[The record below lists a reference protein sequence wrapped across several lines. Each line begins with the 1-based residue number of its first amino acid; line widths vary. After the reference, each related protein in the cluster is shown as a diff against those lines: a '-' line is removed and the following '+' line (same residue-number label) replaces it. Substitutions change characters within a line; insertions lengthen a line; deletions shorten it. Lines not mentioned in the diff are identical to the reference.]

1 MTSELHEIAARYER
15 VDPSVGD
22 VGKVPTAREL
32 LASKQKEEWLITELA
47 CRGSLLV
54 IAGDTGSSKTT
65 FLYGMAQAMSVGE
78 PFMGQL
84 TTQKSK
90 VLVIQADESER
101 NSQRK
106 LQVMGID
113 PEFHFITDMK
123 TLDMRHLNALQQQEG
138 YDAILLDSIT
148 TLLGKNHD
156 GPKMN
161 DAEFGFALYDLN
173 DWASAQNVLVGMT
186 CHLRKQGRDTTT
198 NKVKIGDLFGAGSQG
213 WAASDVWAIWK
224 ADEPDMTLD
233 THLMLRCLKGRFCEE
248 GTAWNVDGCKEDYS
262 HRLHSVAD
270 QNDVLPMRRSEI
282 ADQVCDLIRGSE
294 KRWTTNE
301 ISREISCNPEHA
313 RRVLQKLFT
322 QGELI
327 REKLP
332 HSGGRPKY
340 VYADLDFSYIS
351 NTPPQ

>member
-1 MTSELHEIAARYER
+1 MTSELHKIASRYER

-32 LASKQKEEWLITELA
+32 LDSKQKEEWLITELA

-101 NSQRK
+101 NAQRK
-106 LQVMGID
+106 LQVMGMD
-113 PEFHFITDMK
+113 PAFDFITDMK
-123 TLDMRHLNALQQQEG
+123 TFDMQRLNALQEQES

-148 TLLGKNHD
+148 TLFGRNSD
-156 GPKMN
+156 GPRMN
-161 DAEFGFALYDLN
+161 DAEFGFPLYDLN
-173 DWASAQNVLVGMT
+173 DWASDAGVLIGMT
-186 CHLRKQGRDTTT
+186 CHLRKQGRETTT
-198 NKVKIGDLFGAGSQG
+198 NKVKIGDLYGAGSQG
-213 WAASDVWAIWK
+213 WAASDVWGIWR
-224 ADEPDMTLD
+224 ADKPDKELD
-233 THLMLRCLKGRFCEE
+233 THLMLRCLKPRFCEE
-248 GTAWNVDGCKEDYS
+248 GTTWNIDGCKEDYS

-270 QNDVLPMRRSEI
+270 QNDVLPMRRLEI
-282 ADQVCDLIRGSE
+282 ANQVCDLIRGSE

-322 QGELI
+322 QGELM

-332 HSGGRPKY
+332 HSGGRPMY